1 MARYETALV
10 VTVSKLYYLSQLKQ
24 EEIASRLKISR
35 ALVSLIL
42 NEAKRMGII
51 EFKINDPQEEN
62 KVVAKELQRHFPDV
76 QFVVV
81 PSSSKDEQV
90 LREFIASRA
99 VEVINDQ
106 MLNGETVGISWGR
119 TCYSIMSSFTA
130 KGTNNLSRIVPMVGG
145 SNKNLP
151 KFQLN
156 ELVRVFAA
164 SMDAQ
169 PHFIHAPA
177 LPATQEDFDLYMKSS
192 SMKQICSLWNKID
205 LAILSVGPP
214 PIDEEFDGSPVIEPY
229 KEKWMGADKTLKLP
243 VGNMCARYFDIDGNY
258 VENDVQRRIIAIP
271 FDHMKRIPKVIAIS
285 AGLGRVHSVVGALK
299 TGIIKTL
306 VIDELSAKTVAALL
320 EKERLH
326 GLEEDVKKLYG
337 ITQ

>member
-10 VTVSKLYYLSQLKQ
+10 VTVSKLYYLSQLRQ
-24 EEIASRLKISR
+24 EDIAARLNISR

-42 NEAKRMGII
+42 NEGKRMGII

-62 KVVAKELQRHFPDV
+62 KLVAQDLQAYFPEV

-81 PSSSKDEQV
+81 PTSSKDEQV

-106 MLNGETVGISWGR
+106 LLNSETVGISWGR

-130 KGTNNLSRIVPMVGG
+130 RGTHNLSRIVPMVGG

-151 KFQLN
+151 RFQLN
-156 ELVRVFAA
+156 ELVRVFAS

-177 LPATQEDFDLYMKSS
+177 LPPSQEDFELYMKSS
-192 SMKQICSLWNKID
+192 SMKEICALWKKID

-214 PIDEEFDGSPVIEPY
+214 PIEEEFDGSPVVEPY
-229 KEKWMGADKTLKLP
+229 KEKWTGADNTLNLP
-243 VGNMCARYFDIDGNY
+243 VGNMCARYFNIDGHY

-271 FDHMKRIPKVIAIS
+271 FEYMKRIPKVIAIS
-285 AGLGRVHSVVGALK
+285 AGLGRVHSVGGALK
-299 TGIIKTL
+299 TGIVKTL
-306 VIDELSAKTVAALL
+306 VVDELSAKTVVELL
-320 EKERLH
+320 GKEKLRKLDD
-326 GLEEDVKKLYG
+326 DVRKLYG
-337 ITQ
+337 IS

>member
-130 KGTNNLSRIVPMVGG
+130 KGTNNLSRIVPMVG
-145 SNKNLP
+145 
-151 KFQLN
+151 
-156 ELVRVFAA
+156 EV
-164 SMDAQ
+164 
-169 PHFIHAPA
+169 
-177 LPATQEDFDLYMKSS
+177 
-192 SMKQICSLWNKID
+192 
-205 LAILSVGPP
+205 
-214 PIDEEFDGSPVIEPY
+214 
-229 KEKWMGADKTLKLP
+229 
-243 VGNMCARYFDIDGNY
+243 
-258 VENDVQRRIIAIP
+258 
-271 FDHMKRIPKVIAIS
+271 
-285 AGLGRVHSVVGALK
+285 
-299 TGIIKTL
+299 IKTCQ
-306 VIDELSAKTVAALL
+306 
-320 EKERLH
+320 
-326 GLEEDVKKLYG
+326 GFN
-337 ITQ
+337 